1 MYADGSRVAEL
12 KRKHPDFFEEPRNLL
27 LGVCGDGV
35 SPFESPTK
43 AVSMMCFVFN
53 IFNLPQKVRDKYENL
68 QLWGIFEGKHSL
80 HPAVHGILVGDL
92 NALWRG
98 VQVFDSARG
107 GTFKLRALPLCFL
120 ADLPGLYD
128 FVNVKAIGA
137 LSGCSKCKYQGV
149 HCDALRCRVYV
160 DSQQIIQPVERTHQG
175 MIDDALRAVVSL
187 ALPILCIRLLLS
199 NAFPIC
205 WSINVLIIMFILFA
219 TLKRGGVRI
228 Q

>member
-1 MYADGSRVAEL
+1 
-12 KRKHPDFFEEPRNLL
+12 
-27 LGVCGDGV
+27 
-35 SPFESPTK
+35 
-43 AVSMMCFVFN
+43 
-53 IFNLPQKVRDKYENL
+53 
-68 QLWGIFEGKHSL
+68 
-80 HPAVHGILVGDL
+80 
-92 NALWRG
+92 
-98 VQVFDSARG
+98 
-107 GTFKLRALPLCFL
+107 
-120 ADLPGLYD
+120 
-128 FVNVKAIGA
+128 VNVKAIGA